1 MPAVPPAAAPVAL
14 AVCNCTKTPHEHGT
28 RSMYRHH
35 DCGCTP
41 CREANRDYYRRSNQY
56 KSRTP
61 MVDAHLVRARIQVL
75 RAAGMTMS
83 DIAGLCGMNPNALD
97 YAVYGRRGRQ
107 PTKVLAS
114 TLDALN
120 AISYRDAKT
129 VQPPA
134 GRKLDGT
141 TSRLQIQALYS
152 AGWCAGSIATRTG
165 VRASI
170 ITNLLRGS
178 GVSEASRAAIEAAY
192 KELRT
197 SPPPEDDDRQRAAA
211 SRARHRASD
220 NGWTWDMAEDLEYAF
235 AA

>member
-1 MPAVPPAAAPVAL
+1 MPASSATAPVAP
-14 AVCNCTKTPHEHGT
+14 AVCDCTKTSHEHGT
-28 RSMYRHH
+28 RSMHAFHR
-35 DCGCTP
+35 CGCTP
-41 CREANRDYYRRSNQY
+41 CCEANRDYYRQSNRY
-56 KSRTP
+56 RTRRP
-61 MVDAHLVRARIQVL
+61 MVDAELVRDRVKVL
-75 RAAGMTMS
+75 RSAGMALA
-83 DIAGLCGMNPNALD
+83 DIAGLVGIRPSMLD
-97 YAVYGRRGRQ
+97 YAVYGRRGRK
-107 PTKVLAS
+107 PTRVLAS

-120 AISYRDAKT
+120 AISYRDAEN

-141 TSRLQIQALYS
+141 ISRLQIQALYA

-178 GVSEASRAAIEAAY
+178 GVSEASRFAIEAAY
-192 KELRT
+192 KEVRNSL
-197 SPPPEDDDRQRAAA
+197 PPEDDDRQRAAA

-220 NGWTWDMAEDLEYAF
+220 NGWTRDMAEDLEYAF